1 MALPGTTTTS
11 AVPSPAI
18 STTANMEPQPTAA
31 NNGSAAAG
39 QKRSATVAG
48 NANPSIFRPVKRRAS
63 KACQCCRARKVRCN
77 VVEHGA
83 PCTNCRL
90 DEVECIITESRRR
103 KKLWGTKVDNTGSA
117 SDTGADTTTRA
128 EASASPSERKTGFC
142 HKNGTRISGSPPARS
157 IDLRSDKE
165 GGGHVPHLICA
176 FNPSVCSGKR
186 KKKTHHPKPFSHFLV
201 RADQAQGLRMV
212 RDRRASYASSHES
225 LPSLANSLS
234 THTSASSSHP
244 RKLLTTSQAC
254 NELPAF
260 IKPTPIKIPL
270 DDLDYLAKKGALTLP
285 EEPLRSELL
294 RSHFDFV
301 HPYMPLLN
309 RKEFLR
315 SVTSDDG
322 SKGRIS
328 LLLFQAVMFAGS
340 AFVDM
345 ESLRAAGYTTRKAAR
360 KAFFT
365 KARVLYDFDHEQDR
379 ISLVQAILLMT
390 YWYETPDDQK
400 DTWHWMGV
408 AISLSH
414 TIGLHR
420 DPASSN
426 MDPDRKKLWK
436 RIWWSCF
443 MRDRLVALGMR
454 RPTRIKS
461 EDCDVP
467 MLTLDDFS
475 IDTGP
480 DGDEEDSVFWSCG
493 ERQRKEMESRRRKEL
508 AILCIQKAKLCMV
521 ISRVLSAQY
530 SVLNTNQGTLAADG
544 NTRTTMML
552 LPKKLDPECCQVER
566 CDEELAKWARELPE
580 DAIYRPIGA
589 NAPVD
594 EVLTLHRNLL
604 HMCYY
609 TTVSALH
616 RPQVLPSAPAPWP
629 ARNTGAELQ
638 EISRRKVRQAASEI
652 THLAGELID
661 LGLVKYLPTT
671 GVTVML
677 PAVIIHLLDIKSSNE
692 LTREL
697 SLEGFGICM
706 QVMQGL
712 RQSYSA
718 ADYATHFLEAAIKKA
733 EIQFAGHKKFRVRR
747 RARYRYYFDQPSPQK
762 PTPTSSPHSTPFS
775 GNAIAIPASAPPS
788 NAALT
793 PPPDI
798 ENTNMLDAISLD
810 ENELQLRLETFL
822 QSPPSPKQDDHQP
835 PTPHSLPQNSAA
847 TFTIGSN
854 GMLRVREE
862 LLFPSEKSTSPT
874 PFLSI
879 PRATDEENGDLDA
892 LLNLDGQHN
901 DPFFGHYDD
910 APLVDQKLF
919 DGGISAFGLI
929 GNPSSLPDEDIS
941 KIFDGADFDIDGV
954 IQVLGTEIS

>member
-1 MALPGTTTTS
+1 MALAGTTAT
-11 AVPSPAI
+11 AAAPSSAI
-18 STTANMEPQPTAA
+18 SATTNSAPQPTTDS
-31 NNGSAAAG
+31 NSAAAG
-39 QKRSATVAG
+39 QKRSAAAAG
-48 NANPSIFRPVKRRAS
+48 NTSGTNFRPVKRRAS

-117 SDTGADTTTRA
+117 SDTGADTTAQRQTN
-128 EASASPSERKTGFC
+128 ASPPERKTSLC
-142 HKNGTRISGSPPARS
+142 RKNETHISGSPSAMP
-157 IDLRSDKE
+157 IDLPSDKE
-165 GGGHVPHLICA
+165 SGGHVPHLIY
-176 FNPSVCSGKR
+176 
-186 KKKTHHPKPFSHFLV
+186 
-201 RADQAQGLRMV
+201 QAQGLRMG

-234 THTSASSSHP
+234 TQTSSSSSHP
-244 RKLLTTSQAC
+244 RRLFTIPQAC
-254 NELPAF
+254 IELPAF
-260 IKPTPIKIPL
+260 VKPTPIKIPL
-270 DDLDYLAKKGALTLP
+270 DDLEYLTKKGALTLP

-309 RKEFLR
+309 RKDFLR

-322 SKGRIS
+322 SKGKIS

-345 ESLRAAGYTTRKAAR
+345 ESLRAAGYPTRKAAR

-365 KARVLYDFDHEQDR
+365 KARALYDFDHEQDR
-379 ISLVQAILLMT
+379 MSLVQAILLMT

-420 DPASSN
+420 DPANSN

-480 DGDEEDSVFWSCG
+480 DGEEDSMFWSYG
-493 ERQRKEMESRRRKEL
+493 ERQRKEMESRRQREL
-508 AILCIQKAKLCMV
+508 AILCIQKAKLCKV

-530 SVLNTNQGTLAADG
+530 SVLNTNQGSLAADG
-544 NTRTTMML
+544 STRTTMML

-566 CDEELAKWARELPE
+566 CDEELARWVQELPE
-580 DAIYRPIGA
+580 EAIYRPVGV
-589 NAPVD
+589 NTPVD

-629 ARNTGAELQ
+629 AQRNGSELQ

-652 THLAGELID
+652 THLAEELID
-661 LGLVKYLPTT
+661 LDLVKYLPTT

-677 PAVIIHLLDIKSSNE
+677 PAVIIHLLDIKSSNA

-697 SLEGFGICM
+697 SLEGFGLCM

-733 EIQFAGHKKFRVRR
+733 EIQVAGHKKLSQRR
-747 RARYRYYFDQPSPQK
+747 RARYHHHFDHLTPQK
-762 PTPTSSPHSTPFS
+762 PTAIGSPHSTQFS

-798 ENTNMLDAISLD
+798 ENTNMPDATPLD
-810 ENELQLRLETFL
+810 ENELQLKLETFL
-822 QSPPSPKQDDHQP
+822 QSPSSPKQDDHQT
-835 PTPHSLPQNSAA
+835 PTLHSLPQNSAA

-854 GMLRVREE
+854 GVLRVREE
-862 LLFPSEKSTSPT
+862 LLFPSERSAPMT
-874 PFLSI
+874 PYLSV
-879 PRATDEENGDLDA
+879 PRATDDEDRDLDA
-892 LLNLDGQHN
+892 LLNLDGQDN
-901 DPFFGHYDD
+901 DPFFGHYDE
-910 APLVDQKLF
+910 APLMGQKRF
-919 DGGISAFGLI
+919 DGGTRAFDLV
-929 GNPSSLPDEDIS
+929 GNSSTWLEEDMSRIL
-941 KIFDGADFDIDGV
+941 DGVDFDIDDV
-954 IQVLGTEIS
+954 IQVLETEIN

>member
-1 MALPGTTTTS
+1 MALAGTMTTT
-11 AVPSPAI
+11 AVPSLAI
-18 STTANMEPQPTAA
+18 STAASVEPRTTTADKSSAA
-31 NNGSAAAG
+31 AAAAG
-39 QKRSATVAG
+39 QKRSAAVAG
-48 NANPSIFRPVKRRAS
+48 NTKGLGFRPVKRRAS

-103 KKLWGTKVDNTGSA
+103 KKLWGTKVDNIGSA
-117 SDTGADTTTRA
+117 SDTGADATAQVRA
-128 EASASPSERKTGFC
+128 NASPSERKAGLC
-142 HKNGTRISGSPPARS
+142 HRNGARVSGSPSARS
-157 IDLRSDKE
+157 IDLHSDKE
-165 GGGHVPHLICA
+165 GGGHVPHLIY
-176 FNPSVCSGKR
+176 
-186 KKKTHHPKPFSHFLV
+186 
-201 RADQAQGLRMV
+201 QAQGLRMG

-225 LPSLANSLS
+225 LPSLANSPS
-234 THTSASSSHP
+234 TQTSASSSHP
-244 RKLLTTSQAC
+244 RRMPTVSQAC
-254 NELPAF
+254 NELPVF

-309 RKEFLR
+309 RKEFLG
-315 SVTSDDG
+315 SVTSGDG

-328 LLLFQAVMFAGS
+328 LLLFQAVMFTGS
-340 AFVDM
+340 AFVDT
-345 ESLRAAGYTTRKAAR
+345 ESLRAAGYPTRKAAR

-365 KARVLYDFDHEQDR
+365 KARALYDFDHEQDR
-379 ISLVQAILLMT
+379 MSLVQAILLMT

-420 DPASSN
+420 DPENSN

-480 DGDEEDSVFWSCG
+480 DGDEDSVFWSYG
-493 ERQRKEMESRRRKEL
+493 ERQRKEMESRRQREL
-508 AILCIQKAKLCMV
+508 AVLCIQKAKLCV
-521 ISRVLSAQY
+521 GIGRVLSAQY
-530 SVLNTNQGTLAADG
+530 SVLNANQGSLAADG
-544 NTRTTMML
+544 STRTTMML

-566 CDEELAKWARELPE
+566 CDEELARWVQELPE
-580 DAIYRPIGA
+580 EAIYRSIGV

-629 ARNTGAELQ
+629 AGNGGAELQ
-638 EISRRKVRQAASEI
+638 EISRGKVRRAASEI

-661 LGLVKYLPTT
+661 LDLVKYLPTT

-677 PAVIIHLLDIKSSNE
+677 PAVIIHLLDIKSSNAS
-692 LTREL
+692 TREL

-733 EIQFAGHKKFRVRR
+733 EIQVAGHKKFSRR
-747 RARYRYYFDQPSPQK
+747 GRAKYHQHFDHLTPQK
-762 PTPTSSPHSTPFS
+762 PMPTSSPHSTPFS

-798 ENTNMLDAISLD
+798 ENTNMPDATNLDGG
-810 ENELQLRLETFL
+810 ELQLKLETFL
-822 QSPPSPKQDDHQP
+822 QSPPSPEQDDHQTPAP
-835 PTPHSLPQNSAA
+835 PSLPQNSAA

-854 GMLRVREE
+854 GVLRVREE
-862 LLFPSEKSTSPT
+862 LLFPSEKSASTT
-874 PFLSI
+874 PYLSI

-892 LLNLDGQHN
+892 LLNFNGQDN

-910 APLVDQKLF
+910 PPLVGQRRF
-919 DGGISAFGLI
+919 DGGTGAFDLI
-929 GNPSSLPDEDIS
+929 GSPNARLEEDMSRIL
-941 KIFDGADFDIDGV
+941 GVDFDIDDV
-954 IQVLGTEIS
+954 IQVLETEIS